1 MASIAQQQHALEV
14 LKLINKA
21 ITNLRLYPEQSV
33 QVINAVE
40 NAYVEMKA
48 FLRLYEA
55 LRFGLHK
62 GVPTLNGVIF
72 ERKEREQLDALALVD
87 SLGKA
92 GFTVLTLT
100 PGMDRKRFKQV
111 LSFFIATPDQ
121 IQKAG
126 GSVSFVKRVGLN
138 AMFLEEENE
147 SGGHAHEVVCD
158 FAALLQQILEA
169 GVRREDIALLLG
181 KTLGGL
187 QGDQIRRE
195 LSNLDK
201 GVNILAATICF
212 VLHPLQRQDSYSIA
226 PEFNQLLENVST
238 LFQEEEAR
246 VVSGRVANLLVLA
259 GRLANML
266 EANLD
271 QKSLTLLV
279 SQTYATRFGE
289 VLFSSLV
296 FSLDKDKFSLLV
308 DFLRQELERLADSL
322 LLGHAESRLL
332 LEETLQTLMETV
344 KGRQLNATAIMGM
357 TEKQRQSKR
366 LQAGLGALAQGNRDG
381 LRNNEVLLHLPATF
395 ERLLLNKKDNVGA
408 AIIQTL
414 VGGLKVEDEELR
426 LRSGQGLG
434 FVGEKLVLLHYW
446 DWLDKLTPTIQ
457 KRHRQGERVDDSW
470 QRFVVI
476 LQEIMTHALQT
487 GKEELADKILVL
499 FHTIR
504 SGELTKPEEMATVI
518 GQVQDKAVSQQVFK
532 SYFERC
538 FEKPIAERYCQKI
551 VMYGPL
557 GIKFLLDVLLMNNQ
571 RSERIRLLK
580 VLSGVGGKLSSLLRE
595 RLSEPMPWY
604 GKRNLLRL
612 LAETGNERDLP
623 AVQGYLLH
631 DDLRVQSEALS
642 CICKLGGQK
651 KKQYLLDALSRIS
664 EKLKSQVV
672 QALALVIDDEVVE
685 SLVYLLK
692 DEKYFSADIK
702 TPLLISICEALGR
715 SGSSQAQR
723 VLQQFAGSGRV
734 PPKNM
739 AKEVWQAVQRSLALL
754 DAGRRQQKQAHVDLQ
769 KTAKNAVRQAQSA
782 LDRLAQVYVP
792 VTNLAEEQEVY
803 ALLVQNKKAA
813 AKEILLGLISTMTDL
828 RQLDQAEVL
837 CQRLIE
843 IDPHA
848 LEDIVKATEMVE
860 EQRGIS
866 AGDQA
871 QTTSWVEVYDCLTSE
886 EFNAFYSAVEHVR
899 YGANENIA
907 VQGELPQHLFF
918 INKGRIKLCSRDP
931 HGNDILLKIVGP
943 GDILGADS
951 FFKSSVWTVDA
962 VSVGVVDAYVLTQET
977 LRKWQNVFP
986 GLESKLQNFCQQ
998 FVGNEPLK
1006 IMAINRRLMERL
1018 TCEGKL
1024 TMAILDDHGKAAGTV
1039 LQGEVGDV
1047 SQGGIFFTVRISQK
1061 RHVRLLLGR
1070 KVLVSLIGGP
1080 SECPLTTG
1088 MPGVVVAIY
1097 VQESADGVLGGMASY
1112 LQYAVHVQFDYPL
1125 QATDLTRIV
1134 GGS

>member
-1 MASIAQQQHALEV
+1 MASIEQQQHALEV

-33 QVINAVE
+33 QVVNAVE
-40 NAYVEMKA
+40 NAYVELKA

-87 SLGKA
+87 FLGKA

-111 LSFFIATPDQ
+111 LSFFTANPDQ

-126 GSVSFVKRVGLN
+126 GSVAFVKSAGLS
-138 AMFLEEENE
+138 AMFLEDEEE
-147 SGGHAHEVVCD
+147 SVGQPQVVACD
-158 FAALLQQILEA
+158 FTVLLQQIMAA
-169 GVRREDIALLLG
+169 GVGREDIALVLG
-181 KTLGGL
+181 KTVSGP

-195 LSNLDK
+195 LSNLEK
-201 GVNILAATICF
+201 GVNLLAAAICF
-212 VLHPLQRQDSYSIA
+212 VLQPRQREDAYGVVPGFS
-226 PEFNQLLENVST
+226 QLLENVSA
-238 LFQEEEAR
+238 LFQEEDAR
-246 VVSGRVANLLVLA
+246 VVAGRVANMLVLA
-259 GRLANML
+259 GRVANVL
-266 EANLD
+266 VVNLD
-271 QKSLTLLV
+271 QKSLSLLV

-289 VLFSSLV
+289 VLFSSLI
-296 FSLDKDKFSLLV
+296 FALDKEKFRLLV
-308 DFLRQELERLADSL
+308 DFLRQEQERLTDSL
-322 LLGHAESRLL
+322 VSGHAESQFLV
-332 LEETLQTLMETV
+332 EETLQRLMETV
-344 KGRQLNATAIMGM
+344 KGRQLHATAIMGM
-357 TEKQRQSKR
+357 TEKQRQGKR
-366 LQAGLGALAQGNRDG
+366 LQAGLSALAQGNRDG

-395 ERLLLNKKDNVGA
+395 ERLLVNKKDNVGA

-414 VGGLKVEDEELR
+414 VGGLKIEDEELR

-434 FVGEKLVLLHYW
+434 LVGEKLVTLHYW
-446 DWLDKLTPTIQ
+446 DWLEKLTPTFLYWL
-457 KRHRQGERVDDSW
+457 RQAEETDESW
-470 QRFVVI
+470 QRFVII
-476 LQEIMTHALQT
+476 LQEIMTHAHQT
-487 GKEELADKILVL
+487 ANEELVDKILSL
-499 FHTIR
+499 FYAIR
-504 SGELTKPEEMATVI
+504 SGELGKTEGMRTVI

-551 VMYGPL
+551 IMYGPL
-557 GIKFLLDVLLMNNQ
+557 GVKFLLDVLLMNNK
-571 RSERIRLLK
+571 RPERIRLLK
-580 VLSGVGGKLSSLLRE
+580 VLASVGGKLPSLLLE

-612 LAETGNERDLP
+612 LGETGTERDLS
-623 AVQGYLLH
+623 AVQGYLGH
-631 DDLRVQSEALS
+631 EDLRVQSAALS
-642 CICKLGGQK
+642 CICKISEHK
-651 KKQYLLDALSRIS
+651 KKHYLLDALPRIS
-664 EKLKSQVV
+664 EKLKFQVV
-672 QALALVIDDEVVE
+672 QALTLVIDDEVVGV
-685 SLVYLLK
+685 LIDLLK

-702 TPLLISICEALGR
+702 TTLLVSICEALGR
-715 SGSSQAQR
+715 SGSLQAEKALQR
-723 VLQQFAGSGRV
+723 LTGSGRV

-739 AKEVWQAVQRSLALL
+739 AKEVWQAAQRGLTLL
-754 DAGRRQQKQAHVDLQ
+754 DASRRQQKQAHVDLQ
-769 KTAKNAVRQAQSA
+769 KTAKSAVRQAQSA
-782 LDRLAQVYVP
+782 LDRLAQAYVP

-803 ALLVQNKKAA
+803 ALLVQNRKAA

-828 RQLDQAEVL
+828 RQLDQAEAL
-837 CQRLIE
+837 CQRLVE
-843 IDPHA
+843 IDPQA

-860 EQRGIS
+860 EQRDA

-871 QTTSWVEVYDCLTSE
+871 QTTSWVEIYDCLTTE
-886 EFNAFYSAVEHVR
+886 EFNALYSAMEQVK

-962 VSVGVVDAYVLTQET
+962 VSVGMVDAYVLTQET
-977 LRKWQNVFP
+977 LKKWQNIFP
-986 GLESKLQNFCQQ
+986 ALEAKLKDFCQQ
-998 FVGNEPLK
+998 FIGNEPLK
-1006 IMAINRRLMERL
+1006 VMAINRRAMERL
-1018 TCEGKL
+1018 TCGGKL
-1024 TMAILDDHGKAAGTV
+1024 AMAILDDQGQAAGSV

-1047 SQGGIFFTVRISQK
+1047 SIGGIFFTVRISQK

-1070 KVLVSLIGGP
+1070 KVLVTLIGGP
-1080 SECPLTTG
+1080 SGCPLTLG
-1088 MPGVVVAIY
+1088 VSGVVVAIY
-1097 VQESADGVLGGMASY
+1097 VQESSDGVLGGLASY
-1112 LQYAVHVQFDYPL
+1112 VQYAVHVQFDHPL
-1125 QATDLTRIV
+1125 QTTDLALIV